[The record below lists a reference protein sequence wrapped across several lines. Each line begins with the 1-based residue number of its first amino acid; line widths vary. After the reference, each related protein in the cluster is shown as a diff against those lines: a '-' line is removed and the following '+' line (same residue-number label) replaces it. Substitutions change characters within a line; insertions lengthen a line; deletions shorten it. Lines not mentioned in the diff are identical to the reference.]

1 MSGILLV
8 KGKAGLGNRILSL
21 LTASLYAKLSG
32 RELLVDWS
40 DPVYSDD
47 GRNVFADLFGDSAP
61 SGPIPVDDSVAPAL
75 WRGRLGDPARNL
87 VRDHPDLAPRLAAPW
102 APFAI
107 DLRRLDHPER
117 IAVYWSYTEEVHL
130 LRRHFPGR
138 MEAFRGLATRTI
150 LSRTLRRMLRP
161 APAVRDRVDTCWSG
175 GPERTVGVHVRF
187 TDKRTRLA
195 MVRRRLER
203 LLRSKPGLSI
213 LLATDSLDVEA
224 LFREAYAGV
233 WTLPKWLPPGGR
245 SLHHRAGMPGRLAH
259 GIDALC
265 DLYSLA
271 RCRHLIVDGS
281 SAFSTVATLIA
292 DLPPERVIDV
302 AAGRHLPETV
312 RRWLGRLRR

>member
-21 LTASLYAKLSG
+21 ATASLYAELSG
-32 RELLVDWS
+32 RKLLVDWS

-47 GRNVFADLFGDSAP
+47 GRNVFTDLFGDSAP
-61 SGPIPVDDSVAPAL
+61 SGAVPVDDSVTPAL
-75 WRGRLGDPARNL
+75 WRGRLADSARAL
-87 VRDHPDLAPRLAAPW
+87 ERAHPDLAPRFAAPW
-102 APFAI
+102 APFAV

-117 IAVYWSYTEEVHL
+117 IAVYWSYTHEVHR

-138 MEAFRGLATRTI
+138 MEALRGLSTAAI
-150 LSRTLRRMLRP
+150 LSRTLRRTLRP
-161 APAVRDRVDTCWSG
+161 ARAVRDRVDASWSG
-175 GPERTVGVHVRF
+175 DPERTVGVHVRF

-195 MVRRRLER
+195 MVRHRLDR
-203 LLRSKPGLSI
+203 LLRSKPWLSI

-224 LFREAYAGV
+224 LFREAYARV

-245 SLHHRAGMPGRLAH
+245 ALHHRSGAPGRLAH

-265 DLYSLA
+265 DLYALA

-281 SAFSTVATLIA
+281 SAFSMVATLIA
-292 DLPPERVIDV
+292 DLPPGRVIDV
-302 AAGRHLPETV
+302 ASGRHLPETV